1 MAEPTTSVDTGAMSA
16 AAAEFQKV
24 TQEAFAA
31 QMIVAQAQVV
41 HQARSGVANAT
52 GQVGAQVGQDIRSA
66 GRSH

>member
-1 MAEPTTSVDTGAMSA
+1 MAEPTTGVDTGSMGT
-16 AAAEFQKV
+16 AAAEFKQV
-24 TQEAFAA
+24 TQEAFEA

-66 GRSH
+66 GRGH